1 MPETAFADI
10 ASRIMAFASDF
21 APFFRTATTH
31 GSAHAK
37 AYICG
42 LMQGERS
49 RKNIERMAEKVPGL
63 DYQGVQHFI
72 SVSPWSADL
81 LVDEIA
87 RQADGLLGGCAD
99 SRLILDGSD
108 FTKKGAHSVG
118 VARQYNGNLG
128 KIDNC
133 QAAVFSC
140 LSAGAHSLPVGTKF
154 YLPKAWCED
163 PARCEK
169 AGVPEEQR
177 TFRTKCELAL
187 ELVQQARAQSLRYR
201 YICADGAF
209 GANPQL
215 LRSLDDMGETFVI
228 EVHCDQ
234 RLYQENP
241 WPSSG
246 PEIDGVTPPPLI
258 KGYQPLRIDHW
269 ASALP
274 DTDWERVKV
283 RDSTRG
289 WVEVNY
295 VSQRVWLWDRKEQY
309 ARYWWA
315 LAWQNPDE
323 GPKARIHYALSN
335 ASADTPASEM
345 VRQGVHR
352 YWIERTFQDGKSE
365 AGMGDYQ
372 TRGWLGWHHHMALV
386 MLAML
391 FLLKEKLLH
400 QSSTEELPLSMGEI
414 VFALS
419 LLLPQRPRDLPEVGK
434 MIQLRRD
441 KRLSDQRRK
450 RQKTTR
456 DRPPMG
462 PLEV

>member
-1 MPETAFADI
+1 
-10 ASRIMAFASDF
+10 MAFASDF
-21 APFFRTATTH
+21 SPFFRTATTH
-31 GSAHAK
+31 GAGHAK

-49 RKNIERMAEKVPGL
+49 RKNIERMVEKVPDL

-72 SVSPWSADL
+72 SDSPWSADL
-81 LVDEIA
+81 LIGEIA
-87 RQADGLLGGCAD
+87 RQADGILGGASD

-108 FTKKGAHSVG
+108 FTKKGTHSVG

-140 LSAGAHSLPVGTKF
+140 LSAGSHALPVGTKF

-163 PARCEK
+163 PERCQK
-169 AGVPEEQR
+169 AGVPEDR
-177 TFRTKCELAL
+177 CLFRTKGELAL
-187 ELVQQARAQSLRYR
+187 ELVLEARSIGVRFGC
-201 YICADGAF
+201 ICGDGAF
-209 GANPQL
+209 GSNPQL
-215 LRSLDDMGETFVI
+215 LRDLDDMGEIFVM

-234 RLYQENP
+234 RLYEENP
-241 WPSSG
+241 WPCSG
-246 PEIDGVTPPPLI
+246 PEVDGVRPAPRVN
-258 KGYQPLRIDHW
+258 GYQPVRFDDW

-274 DTDWERVKV
+274 DTGWERLKV
-283 RDSTRG
+283 RDSTGG

-295 VSQRVWLWDRKEQY
+295 VSQRVWLWDGKEQS
-309 ARYWWA
+309 ARLWWA

-335 ASADTPASEM
+335 ASADTLVSEL
-345 VRQGVHR
+345 VKQGVHR
-352 YWIERTFQDGKSE
+352 YWIERTFQDAKSE

-400 QSSTEELPLSMGEI
+400 QSGTEELPLSMGEI

-419 LLLPQRPRDLPEVGK
+419 LLLPQRPRDLEEVGK

-441 KRLSDQRRK
+441 KRLSDQRRR
-450 RQKTTR
+450 RQKTIR
-456 DRPPMG
+456 DRPPLG
-462 PLEV
+462 SLEV

>member
-1 MPETAFADI
+1 
-10 ASRIMAFASDF
+10 MAFARDF
-21 APFFRTATTH
+21 SPFFQTATTH
-31 GSAHAK
+31 GAAHAR

-42 LMQGERS
+42 LIQGERS

-72 SVSPWSADL
+72 SDSPWSADL
-81 LVDEIA
+81 LIDEIA
-87 RQADGLLGGCAD
+87 RQADGLLGAAAD

-108 FTKKGAHSVG
+108 FTKKGSHSVG
-118 VARQYNGNLG
+118 VARQYNGNRG

-140 LSAGAHSLPVGTKF
+140 LSAGSHALPVGTKL
-154 YLPKAWCED
+154 YLTKAWCD
-163 PARCEK
+163 DGKRCQK
-169 AGVPEEQR
+169 AGVPQDQR
-177 TFRTKCELAL
+177 AFRTKCELAL
-187 ELVQQARAQSLRYR
+187 ELVGQARRQGLRFR

-215 LRSLDDMGETFVI
+215 LRDLDDMGENFVI

-241 WPSSG
+241 WPCSG
-246 PEIDGVTPPPLI
+246 PEIDGVVPPPRVVGDPPI
-258 KGYQPLRIDHW
+258 RIDHW
-269 ASALP
+269 ASFLP

-295 VSQRVWLWDRKEQY
+295 VARRVWLWDGKEQS
-309 ARYWWA
+309 ARLWWA

-335 ASADTPASEM
+335 APADTSASEL
-345 VRQGVHR
+345 VQQGVHR
-352 YWIERTFQDGKSE
+352 YWIERTFQDAKSE

-400 QSSTEELPLSMGEI
+400 QAGTAELPLSTGEI

-419 LLLPQRPRDLPEVGK
+419 LLLPTRTRDLQEVSK
-434 MIQLRRD
+434 MIGVRRD
-441 KRLSDQRRK
+441 KRLSDQRR
-450 RQKTTR
+450 RREKTIQ
-456 DRPPMG
+456 DRPPLG

>member
-1 MPETAFADI
+1 
-10 ASRIMAFASDF
+10 MAFASDF
-21 APFFRTATTH
+21 SPFFRTATTH
-31 GSAHAK
+31 GAVHAK

-49 RKNIERMAEKVPGL
+49 RKNMERMAEKVPGL

-72 SVSPWSADL
+72 SDSPWSTEL
-81 LVDEIA
+81 LIDEIA
-87 RQADGLLGGCAD
+87 RQADGILGGATD

-108 FTKKGAHSVG
+108 FTKKGIHSVG

-140 LSAGAHSLPVGTKF
+140 LSAGSHALPVGTKL
-154 YLPKAWCED
+154 YLPKVWCED
-163 PARCEK
+163 PARCQT
-169 AGVPEEQR
+169 AGVPEDQR
-177 TFRTKCELAL
+177 LFRTKCELAL
-187 ELVQQARAQSLRYR
+187 ELVQQARSQGMRYH
-201 YICADGAF
+201 YICADGGF
-209 GANPQL
+209 GSNPQL
-215 LRSLDDMGETFVI
+215 LRDLDEMGEKFI
-228 EVHCDQ
+228 MEVHCDQ
-234 RLYQENP
+234 RLYLENP
-241 WPSSG
+241 WPCSG
-246 PEIDGVTPPPLI
+246 PEVDGVVPPPRVQ
-258 KGYQPLRIDHW
+258 GYQPIRIDQW

-274 DTDWERVKV
+274 DTDWERLKV
-283 RDSTRG
+283 RDRTRG

-295 VSQRVWLWDRKEQY
+295 VSRRVWLWDGKEQC
-309 ARYWWA
+309 ARLWWA

-335 ASADTPASEM
+335 AAADTPPGDL
-345 VRQGVHR
+345 VKHGVHR
-352 YWIERTFQDGKSE
+352 YWIERTYQDGKSE

-400 QSSTEELPLSMGEI
+400 QPDTEELPLSMGEI
-414 VFALS
+414 VFVLS
-419 LLLPQRPRDLPEVGK
+419 LLLPQRPRDLPEVCK

-456 DRPPMG
+456 DRPPFG
-462 PLEV
+462 PFEV